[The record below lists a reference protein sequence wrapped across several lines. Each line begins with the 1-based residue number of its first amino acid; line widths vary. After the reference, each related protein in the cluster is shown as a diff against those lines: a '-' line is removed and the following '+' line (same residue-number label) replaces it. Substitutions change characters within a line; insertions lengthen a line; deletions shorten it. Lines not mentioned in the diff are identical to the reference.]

1 MISQF
6 ESLFTKQLNSVNQI
20 GELQAKGKNTL
31 VRYERAAFLANLIFA
46 EEKRNSSTLSGKERR
61 VKYLKKGSMA
71 AVERG
76 MRAAG
81 KRGVSPLHG
90 HHPSH
95 HPDHPGHPSHNPGH
109 NPGHLPC
116 LRHPDHWLHHI
127 NSDLPNVQDIKP
139 AVSSFSDSGNGQVH
153 ITLPFFLSS
162 TEINSNF

>member
-1 MISQF
+1 
-6 ESLFTKQLNSVNQI
+6 
-20 GELQAKGKNTL
+20 
-31 VRYERAAFLANLIFA
+31 
-46 EEKRNSSTLSGKERR
+46 
-61 VKYLKKGSMA
+61 MA

-95 HPDHPGHPSHNPGH
+95 HPCHHLGHPSHNPCR
-109 NPGHLPC
+109 PGHLSC

-127 NSDLPNVQDIKP
+127 NSGLLNAQDIKP
-139 AVSSFSDSGNGQVH
+139 AVSSSSDSGIGQVH

-162 TEINSNF
+162 TEIDCKPSTCIFTLQSTLVLKMNLDKTPLVTRQIKGISPQFSKFLS